1 MSIAVTTQPT
11 KTAYTVGE
19 AFDST
24 GLVVTAYY
32 DDGSQKAVTDHTLS
46 PANGAVLT
54 TAGTQTVTVTYDGKT
69 ASFYLTVF
77 AQAASLTNNQWTTGN
92 IAAGGED
99 WYSFTAAA
107 GKSYGV
113 QWADS
118 FDYGTYTPAP
128 TGDIVVAGCRSSDRT
143 ATLFPQTDYGY
154 SSPQT
159 ISGYAGTVY
168 LKVVPYYGGA
178 GTYAIKY
185 WELPALTGTVTITG
199 DTWEGGTL
207 TAEAD
212 LDGSGTVS
220 YQWKRADTSGGEY
233 SDIASATDFTYTS
246 VAADLGKYIKV
257 VVTMSGNSGAV
268 TSAAVGPVTA
278 AVNWTAVTDT
288 GLTDAFGG
296 HGSIR
301 AITYG
306 GAAGQEKFVA
316 VGLGYNGSTYYG
328 KAAYSADGVNWTA
341 VTDTGLTDAF
351 GSNGYIL
358 AITYGGGKF
367 VAVGDSGKAAYSAD
381 GVTWTAVTDTGLT
394 NASALAITY
403 GGGKF
408 VAVGDS
414 GKAAY
419 SADGVTWAAVSD
431 TKFGTGDGI
440 TAIAYGGNKF
450 VAVGTYDQA
459 AYSTDGI
466 NWTAVSDTKFGTGD
480 GITAIAY
487 GGNKFVAVGTYD
499 QAAYSTDGVTW
510 TAVADTTFGSRG
522 DDRIWGI
529 AYGGGKFV
537 AVGQAYDNYTA
548 YGNAAYWDGQE

>member
-1 MSIAVTTQPT
+1 
-11 KTAYTVGE
+11 VGE

-24 GLVVTAYY
+24 GLVVTAAY
-32 DDGSQKAVTDHTLS
+32 DDGSQKAVTGYTLS
-46 PANGAVLT
+46 PANGAALT

-69 ASFYLTVF
+69 AAFYLTVF

-99 WYSFTAAA
+99 WYSFTAAT

-128 TGDIVVAGCRSSDRT
+128 TGDVVVAGCRSSDRT
-143 ATLFPQTDYGY
+143 ATLFPETDYGY

-278 AVNWTAVTDT
+278 AVNWTAAADT
-288 GLTDAFGG
+288 TFGG
-296 HGSIR
+296 MYGSIS

-316 VGLGYNGSTYYG
+316 VGSGYNGSTYYG

-351 GSNGYIL
+351 GSDSNIGDIAYGGGKFV
-358 AITYGGGKF
+358 AVGTNAAYSTDGVTWTAVADTSFTNITYGGGKF
-367 VAVGDSGKAAYSAD
+367 VAVGWGGTAAYSTD
-381 GVTWTAVTDTGLT
+381 GINWTAVTDTKFGT
-394 NASALAITY
+394 TANDYITAIAY

-408 VAVGDS
+408 VAAGTN

-431 TKFGTGDGI
+431 TKFGTGDYI

-450 VAVGTYDQA
+450 VAVGVYGKA
-459 AYSTDGI
+459 AYS
-466 NWTAVSDTKFGTGD
+466 A
-480 GITAIAY
+480 
-487 GGNKFVAVGTYD
+487 
-499 QAAYSTDGVTW
+499 DGVTW

-522 DDRIWGI
+522 DDHIWGI

-537 AVGQAYDNYTA
+537 AVGVAHDNYTA